1 MDWSSVN
8 WEYLGLI
15 ATLSIL
21 VGGFV
26 GGSTYFLTNW
36 SRARRDKRWGK
47 ELNDKPLVIEEYD
60 WMLVDGV
67 LKRFPR
73 QRGTDDGA

>member
-1 MDWSSVN
+1 MDWSSIN

-15 ATLSIL
+15 ATLAVL

-26 GGSTYFLTNW
+26 GGATYILTNW
-36 SRARRDKRWGK
+36 ARARRDRRWSR
-47 ELNDKPLVIEEYD
+47 ELNDKPAVIEEYD
-60 WMLVDGV
+60 WALVDGQ

-73 QRGTDDGA
+73 QRGSED

>member
-1 MDWSSVN
+1 MDWSNIN

-36 SRARRDKRWGK
+36 SRARRDKRWSK
-47 ELNDKPLVIEEYD
+47 ELNDKPAVTEQYD
-60 WMLVDGV
+60 WALVNGE

-73 QRGTDDGA
+73 QRSIDES